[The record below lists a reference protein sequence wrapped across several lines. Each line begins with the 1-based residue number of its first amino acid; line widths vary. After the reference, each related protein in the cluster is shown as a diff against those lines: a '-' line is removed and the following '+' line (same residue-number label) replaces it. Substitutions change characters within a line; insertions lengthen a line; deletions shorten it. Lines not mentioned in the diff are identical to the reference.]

1 MPPACAMRAFA
12 VSRTMVKDE
21 WVSFV
26 CVAPPPSIVQT
37 QFRAR
42 REFHAGEVVVALGRA
57 DAIGVAARVNLRDVE
72 RPVVGEAFQKRP
84 FEVNAALQLVHAPP
98 TQIATVKPSART
110 VRNGIGAA
118 AE

>member
-37 QFRAR
+37 QFRAWR
-42 REFHAGEVVVALGRA
+42 QFHAGEVAFALG
-57 DAIGVAARVNLRDVE
+57 
-72 RPVVGEAFQKRP
+72 
-84 FEVNAALQLVHAPP
+84 
-98 TQIATVKPSART
+98 
-110 VRNGIGAA
+110 
-118 AE
+118 